1 MCVFVPVFVCVC
13 VCPDTRIAMLMLQ
26 HEESQTMQQKY
37 VSDLGEITIES
48 DRESNRLRKEK
59 RFFQDEVICM
69 HIFKTIHTCLICM
82 FMYIY

>member
-1 MCVFVPVFVCVC
+1 MFVRVFVCVC

-59 RFFQDEVICM
+59 RCLQDEVICI
-69 HIFKTIHTCLICM
+69 HISKTLHTFLICM
-82 FMYIY
+82 FMCTY